1 MYFIQERKFIS
12 PILVS
17 FSLDGGETVGV
28 LKLLA
33 RVVIVHVECD
43 DATLSKD
50 GWDAR
55 IEIPVGRTGW
65 SITSRTRM
73 MIDLDL
79 GINVSRGRATMGNEP
94 NLSQPNQ
101 GQRRDGR
108 RGISTWNLRYH
119 RTLPVPPPPP
129 FRRPSRGLPRTRDAP
144 CPTRRDPSVDPSVL
158 QPTV

>member
-55 IEIPVGRTGW
+55 IEIPVERTYRVEHHVSDPGW
-65 SITSRTRM
+65 
-73 MIDLDL
+73 
-79 GINVSRGRATMGNEP
+79 
-94 NLSQPNQ
+94 
-101 GQRRDGR
+101 
-108 RGISTWNLRYH
+108 
-119 RTLPVPPPPP
+119 
-129 FRRPSRGLPRTRDAP
+129 
-144 CPTRRDPSVDPSVL
+144 VL
-158 QPTV
+158 T